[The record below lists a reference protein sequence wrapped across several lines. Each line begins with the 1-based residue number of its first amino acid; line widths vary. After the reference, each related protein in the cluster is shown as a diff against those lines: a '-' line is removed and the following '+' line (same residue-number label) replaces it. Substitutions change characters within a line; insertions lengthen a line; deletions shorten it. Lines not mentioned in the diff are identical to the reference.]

1 MPQHQALI
9 ALGANLGD
17 AQASLGLALELL
29 QKLPVTSVSQSSS
42 LYTSNPV
49 GGPMGQPRFFN
60 AVAELVTDLAPM
72 DLLLALQQVE
82 ADLGRVR
89 AETWSA
95 RSLDLDILSYD
106 RLILVDPHLVLPHPR
121 MTVRRFVM
129 EPLAEILPQWQH
141 PQLHWSAARLAS
153 HLATAPRAVRF
164 PKALDEVR
172 NFPATLEF
180 YNRFSELAPGWEV
193 TRHRADAMFE
203 VFFSKD
209 LTLDSPWRLPRFYPT
224 ADDPETLVNQVIAT
238 CRGLTDSVF
247 AV

>member
-1 MPQHQALI
+1 
-9 ALGANLGD
+9 
-17 AQASLGLALELL
+17 
-29 QKLPVTSVSQSSS
+29 
-42 LYTSNPV
+42 
-49 GGPMGQPRFFN
+49 MGQHRFIN

-129 EPLAEILPQWQH
+129 EPLAEILPKWQH
-141 PQLHWSAARLAS
+141 PQLHWSAERLAR
-153 HLATAPRAVRF
+153 HLATAPRVVCF

-193 TRHRADAMFE
+193 TRHRAKAMFE
-203 VFFSKD
+203 VYFSKG

-224 ADDPETLVNQVIAT
+224 ANDPETLVNQAIAT

-247 AV
+247 TV